1 MMPAQIAAG
10 GPPLFEAPGFDAVHL
25 PASGRSA
32 EAVWYDVFA
41 VGDGRFVISTG
52 SVPGTGA
59 GAKALMSA
67 VREAFAGG
75 PVPEA
80 SALLA
85 AAAEAVFVRRGN
97 AEPAFATAI
106 VGILDGAERTFTYVC
121 AGHPPPSIR
130 YHDGTVTGLPA
141 DGLPLG
147 LDERDHPT
155 AQVVVE
161 LDDVELLVLF
171 SGSLMQPAH
180 SLADGLNRFGHVLA
194 DDRISCCGDPA
205 GWIARR
211 MLGSTPHDEVAV
223 LVLTFPRSRPA
234 RRADA
239 PVERPR
245 WIVSWSFD
253 SNAAASNDA
262 RRAFL
267 ACLASKAGAA
277 SAIDRSAA
285 ELIFGELLGNVVRHA
300 PGPVEI
306 RLDWTGP
313 LPVLHVLDSG
323 PGFRSRRKRER
334 LPVDDWSESGR
345 GLFIVNACAEQFSV
359 RNRSGRGTHACA
371 TLPAASL
378 PPAS

>member
-1 MMPAQIAAG
+1 MMSAQIAAG
-10 GPPLFEAPGFDAVHL
+10 GPIIEAPGFDAVHL
-25 PASGRSA
+25 PPSGRNA
-32 EAVWYDVFA
+32 DAVWYDVFA
-41 VGDGRFVISTG
+41 VGDGRFVITTG
-52 SVPGTGA
+52 SVPGSGTEA
-59 GAKALMSA
+59 ESLMSA
-67 VREAFAGG
+67 VREAVASG
-75 PVPEA
+75 PVPEVP
-80 SALLA
+80 ALLVD
-85 AAAEAVFVRRGN
+85 AAEAVFQRRN
-97 AEPAFATAI
+97 TVEPAFATAL
-106 VGILDGAERTFTYVC
+106 VGILDCVERTFTYVC
-121 AGHPPPSIR
+121 AGHPPPLIR
-130 YHDGTVTGLPA
+130 YHDGTVAELPA
-141 DGLPLG
+141 DGLPIG
-147 LDERDHPT
+147 LDERDHPP
-155 AQVVVE
+155 AQVIVE

-171 SGSLMQPAH
+171 AGSLVQPADN
-180 SLADGLNRFGHVLA
+180 LAEGFNRFRHVLA

-205 GWIARR
+205 AWIARR
-211 MLGSTPHDEVAV
+211 MLDGVPHGEVAV

-234 RRADA
+234 RRAHV

-267 ACLASKAGAA
+267 ACLASKESSGR
-277 SAIDRSAA
+277 SIDRSAA

-306 RLDWTGP
+306 KLDWTGP

-334 LPVDDWSESGR
+334 LPDDDWSESGR
-345 GLFIVNACAEQFSV
+345 GLFIVNACAVEFSV

-371 TLPAASL
+371 TLPPALL